1 MSSTAAYADETFVRV
16 IEGWPETK
24 AVTGSNGAVVA
35 ARVDERAGFLI
46 VSCAIDNLG
55 KGAAG
60 QALQNANL
68 ALGLDES
75 LGLSAIGVW
84 P

>member
-1 MSSTAAYADETFVRV
+1 MLGHAYAGEPYVEV

-24 AVTGSNGAVVA
+24 AVSGSNRAIVS

-46 VSCAIDNLG
+46 CSCAIDNLV

-68 ALGLDES
+68 ALGLEES
-75 LGLSAIGVW
+75 LGLSTVGVW